1 MPKYKEIGED
11 VVSKRHKFTKKDK
24 KRSKKYKKYKKY
36 LSKAKNTNFFK
47 KSNF

>member
-1 MPKYKEIGED
+1 MVNFKYKEIGED

-24 KRSKKYKKYKKY
+24 KRSKKYKKY

>member
-24 KRSKKYKKYKKY
+24 KRSKKYQKY
-36 LSKAKNTNFFK
+36 LQVCTIFKNKSLK
-47 KSNF
+47 KL